1 MRRHVAARQTAHR
14 SRLVVRGSWF
24 VACGLWLVACGL
36 WLTAHGSRLT
46 AHGPRLTVRD
56 SQFARPGDPSLSR
69 GVRKGRR
76 IDDGGRKGRRAI
88 EARSRRSSNE
98 LPRWPPREWRRAI
111 AASRRR
117 RCLHL
122 HGRAHFEI
130 AHGLMRRRGLGCS
143 LRCEKGIL
151 QDARAASAMCR
162 RCLPHARR
170 PIGPRHGDARY
181 CRVSTASSRSRGWLP
196 AVASG
201 RPSRRSSRRAAL
213 QSSFRPIAAY
223 AGARADVWARH
234 NEATA
239 RACGMGGC
247 VSSVVRRAPWRAWMR
262 DMPCATHGA

>member
-1 MRRHVAARQTAHR
+1 MRDVCLAFAAERRTDTVAMRRHVAVRQTAHR
-14 SRLVVRGSWF
+14 SRLVVRG
-24 VACGLWLVACGL
+24 L
-36 WLTAHGSRLT
+36 WLTARGSRLT
-46 AHGPRLTVRD
+46 AHGSRSATHSSRLAIRD

-76 IDDGGRKGRRAI
+76 IDDGGRKSRRAI

-213 QSSFRPIAAY
+213 QSSFRSIAAY
-223 AGARADVWARH
+223 AGARGR
-234 NEATA
+234 
-239 RACGMGGC
+239 MG
-247 VSSVVRRAPWRAWMR
+247 V
-262 DMPCATHGA
+262 T

>member
-1 MRRHVAARQTAHR
+1 MSPPDRRLIARG
-14 SRLVVRGSWF
+14 SWFVVRGSWL

>member
-14 SRLVVRGSWF
+14 SRLVARGSWLVVRGSWF
-24 VACGLWLVACGL
+24 VAHGPR
-36 WLTAHGSRLT
+36 LTAHGSRSAT
-46 AHGPRLTVRD
+46 HSSRGRAIRLYL
-56 SQFARPGDPSLSR
+56 G

-76 IDDGGRKGRRAI
+76 TDDGGRKSRRAI

-143 LRCEKGIL
+143 LRREKGIL

-181 CRVSTASSRSRGWLP
+181 CRVSTASSRSCGWLP

>member
-1 MRRHVAARQTAHR
+1 MSPPDGRLIARG
-14 SRLVVRGSWF
+14 SRFEVRGSRF
-24 VACGLWLVACGL
+24 EARGS
-36 WLTAHGSRLT
+36 WLTARGSRLT
-46 AHGPRLTVRD
+46 AHGSRLTVRD

-122 HGRAHFEI
+122 NGRAHFEI

-143 LRCEKGIL
+143 LRREKGIL

-181 CRVSTASSRSRGWLP
+181 CRVSTASSRSCGWLP

-201 RPSRRSSRRAAL
+201 RPSRRSSRRSSRRAAL
-213 QSSFRPIAAY
+213 QSSFRSIAAY
-223 AGARADVWARH
+223 AGARADVWA
-234 NEATA
+234 
-239 RACGMGGC
+239 
-247 VSSVVRRAPWRAWMR
+247 
-262 DMPCATHGA
+262 

>member
-1 MRRHVAARQTAHR
+1 MSPPDRRLIA
-14 SRLVVRGSWF
+14 RGSWF
-24 VACGLWLVACGL
+24 AACGSRLE
-36 WLTAHGSRLT
+36 AHGSRLT

-56 SQFARPGDPSLSR
+56 SQFARPGDPSLSLSR

-122 HGRAHFEI
+122 NGRAHFEI

-143 LRCEKGIL
+143 LRREKGIL

-223 AGARADVWARH
+223 AGARGR
-234 NEATA
+234 
-239 RACGMGGC
+239 MG
-247 VSSVVRRAPWRAWMR
+247 V
-262 DMPCATHGA
+262 T